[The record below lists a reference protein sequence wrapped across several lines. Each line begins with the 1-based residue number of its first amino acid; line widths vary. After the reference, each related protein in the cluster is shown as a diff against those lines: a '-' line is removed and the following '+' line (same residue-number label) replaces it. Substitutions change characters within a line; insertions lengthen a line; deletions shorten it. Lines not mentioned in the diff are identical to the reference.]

1 MAQFGRPGSIAV
13 ASYHSYIT
21 ENKTLHNIGLAS
33 YTRNS
38 LDKFGLER
46 KNRQET
52 VSKDILE
59 YFGGAIP
66 KSQLLGD
73 GPVLSIMR
81 FDKINKRYVLST
93 ESSDGEDN
101 LWWTPSGSYMG
112 GLIAFQKEFDL
123 FQKGFI
129 NADISKYKIGYVWSR
144 IQNSMS
150 GCITFKANY
159 TVLGCSQSSLVKLYF
174 QSAGKSSTERSI
186 AQKGS
191 PIVAGVPTRATG
203 AGYANAPTQQTQPGQ
218 YTPPLEGGVNNPENT
233 VAGKLRMSYDPATGQ
248 WESGTQQAMFRL
260 LTDIDGVP
268 QVDLPSDVDNTDI
281 SSFYNGALSSKFNVG
296 SGMIVSTENGN
307 PHLFGPNTNGCGSSA
322 KEKVLMINRTPRNY
336 KAGEY
341 VIGSLINGEWI
352 PIGLGV
358 PSTVGRRMSLEWSQI
373 QKYIV
378 DAKSFFRNS
387 DDSDFITPEDYTN
400 IIRFNF
406 YSTIEQLPNAAILTS
421 SGNDLR
427 KIAILNLEP
436 NDPKSYSIDANG
448 YIKLSRTVLGGINGF
463 DKYTKMKPAFDGYF
477 QFFDADVLPV
487 TFGGNNNYSRF
498 KRGNIK
504 QMPQDMPDM
513 GEVYAQN
520 VTSSWG
526 MYFRD
531 GYTSASV
538 SRLKNNDNGLPV
550 STAFGS
556 ETVGKTNGEDLYTI
570 YRGGALDFIG
580 PFDASDTNLYHLPAQ
595 IGLNSSGNPS
605 LYMKLLDGVFHPNIF
620 ASQMIRFFANQ
631 RKGDYLFNS
640 ENKTVYG
647 LTPNN
652 SSSVQFTPLSI
663 ELALCSTKIPANH
676 NVTAVN
682 GGYANL
688 RNNLAYQNWTSSA
701 FGEAWKRI
709 GLNQDIILDTI
720 NGDVITSRIGFG
732 QRLFNIP
739 LGAVQAPTRRDTK
752 PDGGPG
758 ILPYVGWFG
767 SEVSNVNGIIG
778 ARATVTMSAGGQ
790 LELRTNNHYGLN
802 AGGGTFGGGGSFN
815 WIPNMLGITLGSD
828 GTSAVRKYDVVQWGT
843 SSEYGD
849 LRAFGTTAL
858 FCQAY
863 DHCPNTVFDARFMT
877 PIQIHGTSKDLA
889 GKDIDI
895 SMPAFLARPA
905 NAAYPLPV
913 GTIIGQG
920 YPYSVVTMKNPIRR
934 NMLLT
939 GGGFYYIKRV
949 LGANA
954 NDYVIQNEDNSI
966 PMTGYEIGD
975 IVTFPGSMPPTF
987 KVSAVDGGRITA
999 IELDIQGLGIDA
1011 YGEIE
1016 GNIFKNGPVA
1026 GTIKTAKGKGARI
1039 LLKSGK
1045 VIEKVMYD
1053 ELNSYNLQTLTPPD
1067 NNGGGDDYGYV
1078 RSSKSTTYN
1087 LNSSPNGKYDLFFF
1101 FVNDIANY
1109 PENSAGANGQLELN
1123 PFAQYVNL
1131 DISAN

>member
-1 MAQFGRPGSIAV
+1 MMAQFGRPGSIAV
-13 ASYHSYIT
+13 ANYHSYIA

-46 KNRQET
+46 KNSKET

-59 YFGGAIP
+59 YFDGAIP

-73 GPVLSIMR
+73 GRILSIMR
-81 FDKINKRYVLST
+81 FDKINKRYALST
-93 ESSDGEDN
+93 ESSSGEDN
-101 LWWTPSGSYMG
+101 LWWTPSGSYTG
-112 GLIAFQKEFDL
+112 GLIE

-129 NADISKYKIGYVWSR
+129 NDDISKYKIGYVWSK

-150 GCITFKANY
+150 GCITFKADY
-159 TVLGCSQSSLVKLYF
+159 TVLGCSQSSLIKLYF

-203 AGYANAPTQQTQPGQ
+203 AGYANVPTQQTQPGQ

-268 QVDLPSDVDNTDI
+268 QIDLPSDIDNADI
-281 SSFYNGALSSKFNVG
+281 SSFYSGALSSKFNVG

-358 PSTVGRRMSLEWSQI
+358 PSTVGRRISIEWSQI

-400 IIRFNF
+400 IIRFKF
-406 YSTIEQLPNAAILTS
+406 YSSIEKLPNAAMLTA

-448 YIKLSRTVLGGINGF
+448 YIKLSRTAIGGINGW
-463 DKYTKMKPAFDGYF
+463 DKYTKMKPALDGYF

-487 TFGGNNNYSRF
+487 TWGGNNNYSRF

-504 QMPQDMPDM
+504 WTPQDMPDM

-550 STAFGS
+550 STASSIENS
-556 ETVGKTNGEDLYTI
+556 EDIFTI
-570 YRGGALDFIG
+570 YRGGALNFTG
-580 PFDASDTNLYHLPAQ
+580 PLDANDTNLYHLPAQ

-605 LYMKLLDGVFHPNIF
+605 LYMKLADGMFSKPNIF
-620 ASQMIRFFANQ
+620 AGEMLRFFANPQ
-631 RKGDYLFNS
+631 KGDYLFNS
-640 ENKTVYG
+640 ENKNVYG

-663 ELALCSTKIPANH
+663 ELALCGTKIPANH

-709 GLNQDIILDTI
+709 GLDKDIILDTI
-720 NGDVITSRIGFG
+720 NGDVITGKIGFG
-732 QRLFNIP
+732 KRLFNIP
-739 LGAVQAPTRRDTK
+739 LGIVQPPTRRDTK
-752 PDGGPG
+752 PDGGPD
-758 ILPYVGWFG
+758 ILPYIDWFG
-767 SEVSNVNGIIG
+767 SEASNVNGIIG

-802 AGGGTFGGGGSFN
+802 AGGIVGGNGGFFSFIPTMFGI
-815 WIPNMLGITLGSD
+815 IPGAD
-828 GTSAVRKYDVVQWGT
+828 GTSQTRKYDFVQWGT
-843 SSEYGD
+843 SSQYGD

-863 DHCPNTVFDARFMT
+863 DHCPNTIFDARFMT

-895 SMPAFLARPA
+895 SMPAFMARPD
-905 NAAYPLPV
+905 NSVRPHPV
-913 GTIIGQG
+913 GTIIKQG
-920 YPYSVVTMKNPIRR
+920 VSVVTMKNPIRR

-949 LGANA
+949 IGAN
-954 NDYVIQNEDNSI
+954 NDYVIENEDNSI
-966 PMTGYEIGD
+966 PMTGYEVGD

-987 KVSAVDGGRITA
+987 RVSLVDGGRITA
-999 IELDIQGLGIDA
+999 IELDIENLGIDA

-1016 GNIFKNGPVA
+1016 GNIFKDGPVS
-1026 GTIKTAKGKGARI
+1026 GSIKTAKGKGARI
-1039 LLKSGK
+1039 WLKSGK
-1045 VIEKVMYD
+1045 VIEKVMHD

-1087 LNSSPNGKYDLFFF
+1087 LDSSPNGKYDLFFF

-1109 PENSAGANGQLELN
+1109 LENSAGANAQLELN

-1131 DISAN
+1131 DISVN